1 MLENTAFYCI
11 NINIYVSYEVAM
23 PEWLEF
29 RLTKV
34 NYAFREFPKLKYLS
48 LFYLGLVILVAI
60 LYMPILELAHG
71 FNFFGNYLFQSF
83 IAENVSWFVW
93 GRFIVPLSLALFF
106 YLDVSNRHDEKY
118 LRKYR
123 QLPKWNK

>member
-1 MLENTAFYCI
+1 
-11 NINIYVSYEVAM
+11 M

-34 NYAFREFPKLKYLS
+34 DCAFREFPKLKYLS
-48 LFYLGLVILVAI
+48 LLYLVLVVMVAI
-60 LYMPILELAHG
+60 LYMPILKLAHG
-71 FNFFGNYLFQSF
+71 FNFFGNYPLQSF
-83 IAENVSWFVW
+83 IAENVSWLVW
-93 GRFIVPLSLALFF
+93 GRFIVPLFLALFF
-106 YLDVSNRHDEKY
+106 YLDVSNRHDEKH